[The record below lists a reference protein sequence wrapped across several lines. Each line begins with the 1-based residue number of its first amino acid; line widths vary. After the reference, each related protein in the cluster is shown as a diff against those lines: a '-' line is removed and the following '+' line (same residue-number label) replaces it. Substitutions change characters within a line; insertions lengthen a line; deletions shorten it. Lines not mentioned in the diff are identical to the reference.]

1 MLLKMIK
8 YFCAKIEMQKVELA
22 RVHGEYGFEVKDA
35 HGQSVKIDNSPG
47 HGGENFGVRPMQML
61 LMALAG
67 CSGMD
72 VISILKKQRQN
83 VTDYKTIVHGER
95 EHGVEPSLWKFIEME
110 FIIYGDVDE
119 DKAKR
124 AAELSVTKY
133 CSVAETLRKAGATIK
148 WTVKV
153 KNA

>member
-1 MLLKMIK
+1 
-8 YFCAKIEMQKVELA
+8 
-22 RVHGEYGFEVKDA
+22 
-35 HGQSVKIDNSPG
+35 
-47 HGGENFGVRPMQML
+47 MQML

-119 DKAKR
+119 EKAKR

-153 KNA
+153 KKV

>member
-1 MLLKMIK
+1 LNT
-8 YFCAKIEMQKVELA
+8 FAENFEMYKVELA
-22 RVHGEYGFEVKDA
+22 RVHGDYGFEVKDA
-35 HGQSVKIDNSPG
+35 YGQSVKIDNSPD

-61 LMALAG
+61 LMSLAG

-72 VISILKKQRQN
+72 VISILKKQRQTI
-83 VTDYKTIVHGER
+83 TDYKTIVHGER
-95 EHGVEPSLWKFIEME
+95 EHGVEPSLWKFIELE

-124 AAELSVTKY
+124 AVELSVNKY
-133 CSVAETLRKAGATIK
+133 CSVAATLMKAGATIK

-153 KNA
+153 EKA